1 MCVCVV
7 QAGPTVFELHGR
19 FVDVEQQISTQQV
32 RQHELLK
39 VLRDTQVKTVG
50 QYEMMIVMVMTRISD
65 ARY

>member
-1 MCVCVV
+1 MCVV

-39 VLRDTQVKTVG
+39 VLRDTQAKAVG
-50 QYEMMIVMVMTRISD
+50 RYEMRIVMVMMRISD
-65 ARY
+65 AQY